1 MYDVIVVGARCAGAS
16 SALLLARRGYKV
28 LLLDRTSFP
37 SDTIS
42 GHLILHPGVQKLA
55 EWGLIE
61 RILEAGT
68 PAINHWSMDLG
79 DFRLAGPV
87 ETASGLPATLGPRR
101 TVLDQILVQ
110 AALEAGAELYEGFN
124 VNELLYDGDRVIGV
138 RGQSKQDG
146 VRDLKAT
153 LVIGADGKRS
163 TIAQL
168 VGAEERTLMPTLSC
182 WYISYWRNFPSDGME
197 INWVPG
203 RVAFAFPTNDGL
215 TSIAVSWPYKEL
227 HAFRSDV
234 EANYVNTIAQM
245 PSLRERLAKAE
256 RAERIVAMADLPNFF
271 RQAYGKGWALVG
283 DASHHKD
290 PVIARGMSDAFL
302 DAELLADAVD
312 QGLSGKLS
320 MQAALEQYAQQ
331 RDARAIPDTE
341 ANIKDDQYQGWDTPT
356 LMQLRQA
363 LRNNPVD
370 TSHFFA
376 VRARVL
382 PPESFFTPDNLARI
396 MSSATSSP

>member
-28 LLLDRTSFP
+28 LLLDRATFP

-55 EWGLIE
+55 EWGLID
-61 RILEAGT
+61 RILQAGT
-68 PAINHWSMDLG
+68 PAINHWAMDLG
-79 DFRLAGPV
+79 DFRLASPV

-101 TVLDQILVQ
+101 TVLDHILVQ
-110 AALEAGAELYEGFN
+110 AAVEAGAELYEGFN
-124 VNELLYDGDRVIGV
+124 VNELLYEGDQVVGV
-138 RGQSKQDG
+138 RGQSKQG
-146 VRDLKAT
+146 TSSELKAK

-163 TIAQL
+163 TIARL
-168 VGAEERTLMPTLSC
+168 VQAEERHVLPILSC

-197 INWVPG
+197 INWQPG
-203 RVAFAFPTNDGL
+203 RVAFAFPTNDNL

-234 EANYVNTIAQM
+234 EGNYEATIAQM
-245 PSLRERLAKAE
+245 PSLRERLANAE

-290 PVIARGMSDAFL
+290 PVIARGMSDAFI
-302 DAELLADAVD
+302 DAELLVNAVD
-312 QGLSGKLS
+312 KGLSGS
-320 MQAALEQYAQQ
+320 MPMQAALEQYAQQ
-331 RDARAIPDTE
+331 RDERAIPDTQ
-341 ANIKDDQYQGWDTPT
+341 ANLKEDDYQGWDTPT

-370 TSHFFA
+370 TRHFFA

-382 PPESFFTPDNLARI
+382 PPESFFTPENLARI
-396 MSSATSSP
+396 MNSTTVAS